1 MSFEKLISNYNK
13 KLNKINNQLINL
25 KKIESIL
32 QQEIKELELDSDKLT
47 KSNRNILI
55 VKKDLAK
62 VQDKISK
69 KTLEYNIYD
78 KAIDD
83 CQMRQEF
90 SM

>member
-1 MSFEKLISNYNK
+1 
-13 KLNKINNQLINL
+13 
-25 KKIESIL
+25 
-32 QQEIKELELDSDKLT
+32 LT